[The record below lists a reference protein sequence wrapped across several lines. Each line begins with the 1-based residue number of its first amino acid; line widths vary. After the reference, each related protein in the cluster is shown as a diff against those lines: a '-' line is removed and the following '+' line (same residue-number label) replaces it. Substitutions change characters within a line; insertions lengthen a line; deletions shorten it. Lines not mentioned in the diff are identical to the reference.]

1 MRSLHDRLTIA
12 DPCTENWEVMA
23 PSASGRSRRCG
34 SCEREVHD
42 VSSMKR
48 AEVESLFAHSKA
60 PLCGRYRLRADGA
73 IVVADG
79 YVLPAIDPNRRLPLL
94 AAVAFGLAACT
105 TSATPSPPE
114 PTPSVA
120 VHPSAGE
127 TLPTP
132 SAATS
137 DASPGRDAGEDGA
150 ALDAGTTTDVASP
163 APATC
168 NAPKR
173 KPSKPAFKE
182 PTMMG
187 GLGRPGEH

>member
-1 MRSLHDRLTIA
+1 
-12 DPCTENWEVMA
+12 
-23 PSASGRSRRCG
+23 
-34 SCEREVHD
+34 
-42 VSSMKR
+42 MKR

-105 TSATPSPPE
+105 TSPIPSPPE

-120 VHPSAGE
+120 VRPSGE
-127 TLPTP
+127 PLPTP

-137 DASPGRDAGEDGA
+137 DASHGRDAGEYGA
-150 ALDAGTTTDVASP
+150 ALDAGTTTDAASP
-163 APATC
+163 DAATC
-168 NAPKR
+168 HATKR

-187 GLGRPGEH
+187 GLGRHGEH